1 MDKTRDLFS
10 YSLMTTSFLLLHC
23 LAVLPFIP
31 LCLCHPHRALTHIRP
46 SPHDPGIPALGSE
59 GAQVSLN
66 LTSGTT
72 SGSAV
77 GKGSI
82 RVGYLLSTLK
92 EYWTKAP

>member
-10 YSLMTTSFLLLHC
+10 YSLVTTSLHCFTAWQSFLLS
-23 LAVLPFIP
+23 P
-31 LCLCHPHRALTHIRP
+31 LSFAICIGAITHPRP

-82 RVGYLLSTLK
+82 RVGYLLSTLM